1 MRTASNFYDE
11 VAVDSAW
18 VVGRDWDS
26 DPIGLE
32 RGSAQSLPSTHCQ
45 IHWDH
50 GLLHDGDFLS
60 VGLVVGVQRRTSLR
74 TSFAYC
80 GGGMSS
86 SSSKV

>member
-18 VVGRDWDS
+18 VVGRDLDS
-26 DPIGLE
+26 DPIDLG
-32 RGSAQSLPSTHCQ
+32 RDSARSLSSTHCR

-50 GLLHDGDFLS
+50 GLLHDGDLLS
-60 VGLVVGVQRRTSLR
+60 VGLVVGVQRRTSLH
-74 TSFAYC
+74 TSFVYC

-86 SSSKV
+86 SSNKV